1 MGKVFCRYFDRA
13 YYHKMEKRF
22 SIKPIVYC
30 WWFNFIAVLAVFNLS
45 MYLSVDMLLTIMYT
59 LLTWTVTLTISIVYW
74 LMWVQKK
81 IKGGKNVKVV
91 ASSAIL
97 IMFIIALLFLLRVL
111 MFVTQIARA

>member
-13 YYHKMEKRF
+13 YYREMEKRF
-22 SIKPIVYC
+22 AIKLIVYC
-30 WWFNFIAVLAVFNLS
+30 WWFNFIVALAVFNLS
-45 MYLSVDMLLTIMYT
+45 MFLFSDIFITIMYT
-59 LLTWTVTLTISIVYW
+59 LIAWTITLTISIVYW

-97 IMFIIALLFLLRVL
+97 IMFIMALLFLFRIF
-111 MFVTQIARA
+111 MFVIQIARF